1 MPNSYKSSVKISK
14 VGGETDPKMEF
25 NSPPIQ
31 LRMGQYL
38 IFNWGNEIQ
47 GNLKLS

>member
-25 NSPPIQ
+25 NSPPHTITH
-31 LRMGQYL
+31 GTVPD
-38 IFNWGNEIQ
+38 F
-47 GNLKLS
+47 